1 MIIADICP
9 FKGAMIC
16 IELTGGCLRENMKIY
31 IHRDIVGENMLSC
44 GMEVSED
51 DVDRLIY
58 SNDLRRARERALYL
72 LEGRDYSYSELFD
85 KLEENYPEEI
95 CFEICGKM
103 KELGLIND
111 RRYAEKLCRQYFE
124 VKRWGCYRVKMEMR
138 RKGIPD
144 DLITEVMEEFA
155 EDDDILER
163 LEELVDRK
171 YARYL
176 VDRKGV
182 NKVRGAL
189 LRLGYSYD
197 QIKEVLD
204 LYDLDFDE

>member
-1 MIIADICP
+1 MIIADISP
-9 FKGAMIC
+9 FKGAMMC
-16 IELTGGCLRENMKIY
+16 VELTGGCLRENMKIY
-31 IHRDIVGENMLSC
+31 IHRDIVRENMLTC
-44 GMEVSED
+44 GMEVSEEE
-51 DVDRLIY
+51 VDGLIY
-58 SNDLRRARERALYL
+58 ANDLRRARERALYL

-124 VKRWGCYRVKMEMR
+124 VKKWGGYRVKMEMR

-144 DLITEVMEEFA
+144 DLIAEVMEEFA
-155 EDDDILER
+155 EDDDAFER

-189 LRLGYSYD
+189 LRLGYSYG
-197 QIKEVLD
+197 QIKEVLE